1 MSIEARRHSPRI
13 SLNETAYINF
23 GSGNRGVILDVSEGG
38 LRFKTSSPVANS
50 DSVRFW
56 LPLSQ
61 RTEGTAQLAWT
72 DASRTTGGLRFT
84 TVPPEIRQQI
94 RDWIE
99 RGGTSDPATR
109 ATVAALLAEEEAAHG
124 SVNEPA
130 SVAEARAK
138 DLAAFD
144 VAGTDAADEDA
155 ESVVSYPAQFSPP
168 SDEKIHAGDLFHKP
182 RPSLIAENKSMSMF
196 PFESTAT
203 GGYTLKA
210 PQPKSHR
217 FAVAVL
223 VLLIF
228 LGAAAVAGEYY
239 YPRETRTF
247 MSRLQAKAERFI
259 NPEHKQPISDVEPAS
274 MAGASR
280 FEGSFEPGKPAE
292 NATVVPD
299 TPPATTPPPAS
310 NSSVANNKSDE
321 SASNAA
327 ASAEIPAPKTNAET
341 ELELAQTYLAKG
353 SSPDQQAKAVEL
365 LWLATEKGNVDAEI
379 QLADLYANGEAVQK
393 SCVQAR
399 ILLKAA
405 AAANPSAAKPKLDA
419 LDQSGCS

>member
-13 SLNETAYINF
+13 SLNETAYVNF
-23 GSGNRGVILDVSEGG
+23 APGIRGLILDISEGG
-38 LRFKTSSPVANS
+38 LRFKTSSPISTS

-72 DASRTTGGLRFT
+72 DSSRTTGGLRFT
-84 TVPPEIRQQI
+84 TVPLAIRTQI

-99 RGGTSDPATR
+99 GGGTSDPTTR
-109 ATVAALLAEEEAAHG
+109 ATVAALLAEEEAAQAW
-124 SVNEPA
+124 VNEPG
-130 SVAEARAK
+130 SRAEARAK
-138 DLAAFD
+138 HLAGFD
-144 VAGTDAADEDA
+144 VAGASEAADEDI
-155 ESVVSYPAQFSPP
+155 ESAVSYPAQFSPP
-168 SDEKIHAGDLFHKP
+168 SREKIRAGDLFHKP
-182 RPSLIAENKSMSMF
+182 RPSLIAEDKSMSMF

-203 GGYTLKA
+203 GGYTLTS
-210 PQPKSHR
+210 PPKSSR
-217 FAVAVL
+217 FAVGVL
-223 VLLIF
+223 VLLIL

-239 YPRETRTF
+239 YPSETRTL
-247 MSRLQAKAERFI
+247 MSRAQAKAEKFI
-259 NPEHKQPISDVEPAS
+259 NPEHKQAISDVEPAS

-292 NATVVPD
+292 NATVVPEN
-299 TPPATTPPPAS
+299 PPVVPVPPPAS
-310 NSSVANNKSDE
+310 NAAAADHQSDE
-321 SASNAA
+321 SASIAA
-327 ASAEIPAPKTNAET
+327 DAEVPTPKTNAET

-353 SSPDQQAKAVEL
+353 TSPDQKAKAVEL

-379 QLADLYANGEAVQK
+379 QLADLYASGEAVQK

-419 LDQSGCS
+419 LDQSGCN